1 MTQNHKVLYKF
12 NAMRH
17 TSPTIRTHF
26 MKQTVSFYEN
36 VREVLV
42 QLKSESRLCC
52 SCTGLGNWVLFAIYF
67 TPLQQQEKLK
77 LHIHH
82 RNKSERLVA

>member
-1 MTQNHKVLYKF
+1 
-12 NAMRH
+12 
-17 TSPTIRTHF
+17 

-42 QLKSESRLCC
+42 QLMSESRLCC
-52 SCTGLGNWVLFAIYF
+52 SCTGFGNWVLFAIYF

-82 RNKSERLVA
+82 RNKSEHLVA